1 MFIERSIQVMS
12 LRKFTSIKAL
22 ILITALMICA
32 LSACGAPAV
41 DKESAVESAP
51 IASAN
56 TIATAIIQEVPID
69 YMAKLEPETIPLHYD
84 FDLTLV
90 DDYAVYMSTV
100 NTSADEIAIFYLKEG
115 ESGQQITQALNAHIQ
130 MKIKTFQTLSPN
142 ESEKLSHA
150 RLIAS
155 DRYIALLVC
164 AKIDSAYAILTNYD
178 QFPAMTNTAAAK
190 KGSAFSRKGD

>member
-1 MFIERSIQVMS
+1 MRSP
-12 LRKFTSIKAL
+12 
-22 ILITALMICA
+22 
-32 LSACGAPAV
+32 PAVLPV

-90 DDYAVYMSTV
+90 DDYAVYMSTI

-115 ESGQQITQALNAHIQ
+115 LSLIHI
-130 MKIKTFQTLSPN
+130 
-142 ESEKLSHA
+142 
-150 RLIAS
+150 
-155 DRYIALLVC
+155 
-164 AKIDSAYAILTNYD
+164 
-178 QFPAMTNTAAAK
+178 
-190 KGSAFSRKGD
+190 

>member
-1 MFIERSIQVMS
+1 MS
-12 LRKFTSIKAL
+12 LRKFTSITAL

-84 FDLTLV
+84 YDFDLTLV
-90 DDYAVYMSTV
+90 DDYAVYMSTI

-164 AKIDSAYAILTNYD
+164 AKIDYAYAILTNYD
-178 QFPAMTNTAAAK
+178 QFPAMTNTAAVK

>member
-1 MFIERSIQVMS
+1 MS
-12 LRKFTSIKAL
+12 LRKFTSITAL

-84 FDLTLV
+84 DFDLTLV
-90 DDYAVYMSTV
+90 DDYAVYMSTI

-178 QFPAMTNTAAAK
+178 QFPAMTNTAAVK

>member
-1 MFIERSIQVMS
+1 MS
-12 LRKFTSIKAL
+12 LRKFTSITAL

-90 DDYAVYMSTV
+90 DDYSVY
-100 NTSADEIAIFYLKEG
+100 L
-115 ESGQQITQALNAHIQ
+115 
-130 MKIKTFQTLSPN
+130 
-142 ESEKLSHA
+142 
-150 RLIAS
+150 
-155 DRYIALLVC
+155 LLVC

-178 QFPAMTNTAAAK
+178 QFPAMTNTAAVK

>member
-1 MFIERSIQVMS
+1 M
-12 LRKFTSIKAL
+12 
-22 ILITALMICA
+22 
-32 LSACGAPAV
+32 
-41 DKESAVESAP
+41 
-51 IASAN
+51 
-56 TIATAIIQEVPID
+56 
-69 YMAKLEPETIPLHYD
+69 HYD

-115 ESGQQITQALNAHIQ
+115 ESGQQITQALNVHIQ

>member
-1 MFIERSIQVMS
+1 MS
-12 LRKFTSIKAL
+12 LRKFTSITAL

-90 DDYAVYMSTV
+90 DDYAVYMSTI

-142 ESEKLSHA
+142 ESEKLPHA

-164 AKIDSAYAILTNYD
+164 AKIDSAYAILTNYG
-178 QFPAMTNTAAAK
+178 QFPAMTNTAAVK

>member
-1 MFIERSIQVMS
+1 MS
-12 LRKFTSIKAL
+12 LRKFTSITAL

-90 DDYAVYMSTV
+90 DDYAVYMSTI
-100 NTSADEIAIFYLKEG
+100 NTSADTSADEIAIFYLKEG

-164 AKIDSAYAILTNYD
+164 AKIDYAYAILTNYD
-178 QFPAMTNTAAAK
+178 QFPAMTNTAAVK

>member
-1 MFIERSIQVMS
+1 M
-12 LRKFTSIKAL
+12 
-22 ILITALMICA
+22 
-32 LSACGAPAV
+32 
-41 DKESAVESAP
+41 
-51 IASAN
+51 
-56 TIATAIIQEVPID
+56 TIWQ
-69 YMAKLEPETIPLHYD
+69 KLEPETIPLHYD

-90 DDYAVYMSTV
+90 DDYAVYMSTI

-130 MKIKTFQTLSPN
+130 MKIKNLSNAFPN

-178 QFPAMTNTAAAK
+178 QFPAMTNTAAVK